1 MLLISRLMGHSIDH
15 YPGFHILRLSKN
27 SIPVLDHDNFTRNTH
42 LYRRPTS
49 LTVMAQFLSG
59 EIINVPLLALD

>member
-15 YPGFHILRLSKN
+15 YLEFRILRLSKN
-27 SIPVLDHDNFTRNTH
+27 SIQVLGHDNFTRNTH